1 MSLSEAESKET
12 KTLHEYIR
20 DILPFRYQECISCC
34 NRTDLACIRCGY
46 CYSCH
51 WKKEKEEKRLLDSRI
66 SKIFPP
72 SSLIST
78 RKNRLI
84 EKEVEEQQ
92 QQHQSLPEQRHQHQ
106 QQLIVDVYGRTSE
119 PICTYHRCDHKF
131 SVHGLGSCK
140 CRHPT
145 NKTLGMFTRYP

>member
-1 MSLSEAESKET
+1 M
-12 KTLHEYIR
+12 
-20 DILPFRYQECISCC
+20 D
-34 NRTDLACIRCGY
+34 N
-46 CYSCH
+46 
-51 WKKEKEEKRLLDSRI
+51 RI